1 MLFQNCPSCQH
12 KKLSFIHQEWLA
24 FNFSLQ
30 YHLWIKH
37 WCPENSRNDHKLK
50 SFWFIDKFSLSAPW
64 EVYREYYREYAYWCV
79 RRLCKNSK
87 GEQNRAVLVLL
98 LLVEAQLT
106 LQPVITARL
115 RNPLTKECIFVK
127 ERRQ

>member
-1 MLFQNCPSCQH
+1 M
-12 KKLSFIHQEWLA
+12 
-24 FNFSLQ
+24 
-30 YHLWIKH
+30 
-37 WCPENSRNDHKLK
+37 
-50 SFWFIDKFSLSAPW
+50 
-64 EVYREYYREYAYWCV
+64 

-127 ERRQ
+127 RKEGNKALKI